1 MSDYKDYKIKDTL
14 YSDDKDL
21 RLESTYE
28 LCVNELGL
36 QQSKRDQI
44 IAFYI
49 AIVSFALPAIIGM
62 QINQQGKATGI
73 LALFLLGTLL
83 AKVVIRYRIYKEV
96 YWITCRTISQLYS
109 FKQEKIT
116 KILVQHLFYENIKK
130 SRHTVIE
137 FKKNNND
144 KQVDHITSFK
154 RIFNSAETI
163 LYEVLILMNS
173 FVLWV
178 GIYLLFNQNVI
189 TLITALITTLIY
201 YVYCNISYYKGLT
214 QVYAVIINE
223 EDRSFNKTY
232 EKAWFLHSF
241 YNK

>member
-1 MSDYKDYKIKDTL
+1 MSDYKDYKIKDAL
-14 YSDDKDL
+14 YSEDKDL

-62 QINQQGKATGI
+62 QISQQGKATGI

-116 KILVQHLFYENIKK
+116 KVLVQHLFYENMKK

-137 FKKNNND
+137 FKKNKD
-144 KQVDHITSFK
+144 KQVDHISSFK

-173 FVLWV
+173 LVLWV
-178 GIYLLFNQNVI
+178 GIYLLFNHNTI
-189 TLITALITTLIY
+189 TLAIASITTILY
-201 YVYCNISYYKGLT
+201 YVYCNISYYNNLT
-214 QVYAVIINE
+214 QVYAVIINGK
-223 EDRSFNKTY
+223 DKSFNKTY